1 MNIPSKIFI
10 IPYRDREEQL
20 HFFRRQIQYILEDED
35 PETYRIM
42 YIHQCDSRPFNRGA
56 LKNIGFLV
64 GKELYPNDYK
74 TITFIFNDV
83 DTIANRKN
91 LLQYETT
98 PGTVKHF
105 YGFTFALGG
114 IVSICGED
122 FESLNGFPNFWAWG
136 YEDNAL
142 QQRVGYNKKL
152 TIDRSQFY
160 PLMDPHIIHLNESV
174 HRVVNRAEYNR
185 YAFKSKEGISDI
197 TKLKYTIDPET
208 QFVNVTEFDTGITY
222 NVKAEHI
229 HDMKNSNNPFARER
243 RGLMS
248 MSLM

>member
-74 TITFIFNDV
+74 TITFVFNDV

-91 LLQYETT
+91 LLHYETT
-98 PGTVKHF
+98 SGIVKHF

-136 YEDNAL
+136 FEDNAL
-142 QQRVGYNKKL
+142 QQRVGYNKKF

-160 PLMDPHIIHLNESV
+160 PLMDPHIIHLNDQ
-174 HRVVNRAEYNR
+174 
-185 YAFKSKEGISDI
+185 I
-197 TKLKYTIDPET
+197 
-208 QFVNVTEFDTGITY
+208 
-222 NVKAEHI
+222 
-229 HDMKNSNNPFARER
+229 
-243 RGLMS
+243 
-248 MSLM
+248 